1 MDSKSDY
8 KDCKLFYLCGRWKR
22 NSEKTNIRKE
32 HAFRNRKIRIR
43 NLKTLQINNFR
54 TSRRKMK
61 IVKFLH
67 HIISHSFWKRTE
79 EFSKYLV
86 AVALTVTEH

>member
-1 MDSKSDY
+1 MVDGREILKKRILEKSMLLGTV
-8 KDCKLFYLCGRWKR
+8 KSGM
-22 NSEKTNIRKE
+22 
-32 HAFRNRKIRIR
+32 IR

-86 AVALTVTEH
+86 AVALTVTEL